1 MVGFGNAGSS
11 SSAVDKD
18 SVSVNSRTG
27 FRSLNTIPDLL
38 GIDDYDYDYVPRPDA
53 IEPTP
58 YDYSVDPFLETDSN
72 ENPDGG
78 YAGVSDENIQANK
91 DYINKYNNALDA
103 SNNFGDG
110 GYTQFNIDNPV
121 ANPTDYY
128 GNPIRKEMHA
138 PSFDPRMFIP
148 GGSLL
153 SLSDQAIPTSGYGT
167 PGTYSSLTGGRFNEH
182 GQSVNPITGQPIAEY
197 STTGAFKNQ
206 MMTDPLNNTTTG
218 QGGLTDLEYAGS
230 TSELASI
237 KDGTTDPMGN
247 PANTGLSKA
256 NEKTVQTALGGGA
269 APLGSQTSK
278 SGVFSTVSPQQQQ
291 DDNNQQA
298 ANAAAAAEMEA
309 KSGITVEDF
318 GGSDDGGGGGGG
330 CVVATHG
337 VSTGAFTLMEKA
349 KAELWCQKTYHGKW
363 YGEAF
368 RKGYRAAG
376 MKQINNNT
384 APNVYQEFKDFVA
397 YGRGIKKGWK
407 LGINYY
413 YRTITFFITG
423 LFIGDN

>member
-1 MVGFGNAGSS
+1 MAENNYQAVNNA
-11 SSAVDKD
+11 
-18 SVSVNSRTG
+18 TG
-27 FRSLNTIPDLL
+27 FRSKEGTYGSTNFGAPS
-38 GIDDYDYDYVPRPDA
+38 DYEIKRFEAPPPLPVTPMPYPEMDA
-53 IEPTP
+53 
-58 YDYSVDPFLETDSN
+58 N
-72 ENPDGG
+72 NGNPDGG

-291 DDNNQQA
+291 DDNDQQA

-318 GGSDDGGGGGGG
+318 GGSDDGGGGGG